1 MNIGLMLLTLEIA
14 ASTFRSHGK
23 QSVKIEGAGVN
34 FLQTLA
40 ATAHFAGDI
49 NRA

>member
-1 MNIGLMLLTLEIA
+1 MNIGLMRLTLEIA

-23 QSVKIEGAGVN
+23 QSVKIDGAGVN

-40 ATAHFAGDI
+40 ATPVFGGDI
-49 NRA
+49 NGV